1 MSQLEYDIK
10 NHFWMIHESF
20 NISNG
25 RIASIKPKYEFEYSG
40 FESYANSN
48 SRTRSIFACSDEKKL
63 LDLYKYI
70 IENVCEIITTVAN
83 DDLGKIICTMEYM
96 RLMVT
101 YEFVCK
107 PGDETKKIIPNSYKT
122 FVGSGLNAAIL
133 GRGICQSQASFC
145 RDILENLGIPARFL
159 PMHGRSSHADVLIG
173 NKYVLDPTNYC
184 GSIRS
189 LSGGHFFKEYK
200 LEEKYQDFSFLDQET
215 FNKYKEKMQEKL
227 INVLKIDK
235 ISDFL
240 GFDRLSSDE
249 KQFAIWF
256 IIMRNIEL
264 LDMPINSTT
273 ISINGYNIEIS
284 NLFELFYK
292 ANNIPFTLEQF
303 TRGRFDSEYYPVY
316 LTKLKNEFVKIVPRH
331 IIAVNKNE
339 MNVIYPYSCDES
351 LTKFNYYY
359 DDFSKV
365 ILLLSN
371 TTVSFKEIINSSSN
385 EKSKN

>member
-10 NHFWMIHESF
+10 NHFFIIHESF
-20 NISNG
+20 NINNG
-25 RIASIKPKYEFEYSG
+25 MIVSIKPKYKFEYSG

-48 SRTRSIFACSDEKKL
+48 SRTRSIFACSDEKRL
-63 LDLYKYI
+63 LNIYKSI
-70 IENVCEIITTVAN
+70 VENVGEIISSVASN
-83 DDLGKIICTMEYM
+83 DLEKIICCMEYM

-107 PGDETKKIIPNSYKT
+107 AGDENKKTIPNSKHT
-122 FVGSGLNAAIL
+122 FAGSGLNAAIL

-145 RDILENLGIPARFL
+145 RDILEYLKIPVRFL
-159 PMHGRSSHADVLIG
+159 GMGGRSSHADVLIG
-173 NKYVLDPTNYC
+173 NKYVLDPTNYS

-189 LSGGHFFKEYK
+189 LSGGHLFTEYK
-200 LEEKYQDFSFLDQET
+200 LNEKYEDFSFLNQE
-215 FNKYKEKMQEKL
+215 FFDKCKEKMQEKL

-264 LDMPINSTT
+264 YDMPINSTT
-273 ISINGYNIEIS
+273 ININGYNIEIS

-303 TRGRFDSEYYPVY
+303 TRGRFDSEYYPIY
-316 LTKLKNEFVKIVPRH
+316 LTKLKDKLVKIVPRY
-331 IIAVNKNE
+331 IVAVNT
-339 MNVIYPYSCDES
+339 IRPFSYSETLTETNLYSDE
-351 LTKFNYYY
+351 
-359 DDFSKV
+359 FSK
-365 ILLLSN
+365 IASLLLSTN
-371 TTVSFKEIINSSSN
+371 VSFNDILNSSSN
-385 EKSKN
+385 KKSKF